1 MCLQD
6 APDVAVFCIG
16 RLKSFQAAF
25 CKAGRSF
32 TISGIP
38 NFRKQRFQAALL
50 RWFFAHWG
58 SLKII
63 SNHPFQSS
71 HGVIMSW
78 INFVRRCRFW
88 ARRKWRQMRRLSRKS
103 VPLLYLLIGSLLVA
117 GVSMVFAQMAEFA
130 LEQNRHWVKTY
141 PWFAWVALPLGL
153 MLIAWLM
160 RRFAPYTVGSGIPQ
174 VIASIALPY
183 GRAKKRAVG
192 FRETLLKVPLTFLG
206 MLCGASIG
214 REGPSVQ
221 VGAAVMASWGR
232 WCKKRNLAF
241 TGLQDNDLLAAG
253 AAGGLAAAFN
263 APLAGVIFAIEELG
277 RDVML
282 RWERQ
287 IFIGIL
293 AAGFAQVAI
302 MGNHPY
308 FSNFYAYGTGVKH
321 LWLWVLAVALVCG
334 VMGGLF
340 SRLLFK
346 GVGWVIPSAGWKA
359 WVQRRPILLAG
370 LMGLL
375 LAAVGTV
382 SGGDAYGTGA
392 AQVLEAL
399 HNQYHAQF
407 GMSLWKWLA
416 TIFSYWA
423 GIPGGIFTPCL
434 TIGAMIGHDLAQLAG
449 LGLGGNVLV
458 LLGMVA
464 FLSGATQSP
473 LTASVVVMEMTGSQQ
488 LLVWMLMG
496 GLVATAVSRQFSPKP
511 FYHAAAARFRQRVAE
526 ECKAGR

>member
-1 MCLQD
+1 M
-6 APDVAVFCIG
+6 
-16 RLKSFQAAF
+16 
-25 CKAGRSF
+25 
-32 TISGIP
+32 
-38 NFRKQRFQAALL
+38 
-50 RWFFAHWG
+50 
-58 SLKII
+58 
-63 SNHPFQSS
+63 
-71 HGVIMSW
+71 
-78 INFVRRCRFW
+78 
-88 ARRKWRQMRRLSRKS
+88 
-103 VPLLYLLIGSLLVA
+103 
-117 GVSMVFAQMAEFA
+117 
-130 LEQNRHWVKTY
+130 
-141 PWFAWVALPLGL
+141 
-153 MLIAWLM
+153 
-160 RRFAPYTVGSGIPQ
+160 
-174 VIASIALPY
+174 
-183 GRAKKRAVG
+183 
-192 FRETLLKVPLTFLG
+192 
-206 MLCGASIG
+206 
-214 REGPSVQ
+214 
-221 VGAAVMASWGR
+221 
-232 WCKKRNLAF
+232 
-241 TGLQDNDLLAAG
+241 LAAG

-346 GVGWVIPSAGWKA
+346 GAGWVIPAASWKA

-375 LAAVGTV
+375 LAAVGTI

-399 HNQYHAQF
+399 HNQYHAPL

-473 LTASVVVMEMTGSQQ
+473 LTASVVVMEMTGSQN
-488 LLVWMLMG
+488 LLVWMLLG

-526 ECKAGR
+526 ECKAGK

>member
-25 CKAGRSF
+25 CKAGRGF
-32 TISGIP
+32 TISGIR

-117 GVSMVFAQMAEFA
+117 GVSMIFAQMAEFA

-192 FRETLLKVPLTFLG
+192 FRETLLKVPLTFFG

-263 APLAGVIFAIEELG
+263 APLAGVIFAVE
-277 RDVML
+277 
-282 RWERQ
+282 
-287 IFIGIL
+287 
-293 AAGFAQVAI
+293 
-302 MGNHPY
+302 
-308 FSNFYAYGTGVKH
+308 
-321 LWLWVLAVALVCG
+321 
-334 VMGGLF
+334 
-340 SRLLFK
+340 
-346 GVGWVIPSAGWKA
+346 
-359 WVQRRPILLAG
+359 
-370 LMGLL
+370 
-375 LAAVGTV
+375 
-382 SGGDAYGTGA
+382 
-392 AQVLEAL
+392 
-399 HNQYHAQF
+399 
-407 GMSLWKWLA
+407 
-416 TIFSYWA
+416 
-423 GIPGGIFTPCL
+423 
-434 TIGAMIGHDLAQLAG
+434 
-449 LGLGGNVLV
+449 
-458 LLGMVA
+458 
-464 FLSGATQSP
+464 
-473 LTASVVVMEMTGSQQ
+473 
-488 LLVWMLMG
+488 
-496 GLVATAVSRQFSPKP
+496 
-511 FYHAAAARFRQRVAE
+511 
-526 ECKAGR
+526 

>member
-1 MCLQD
+1 M
-6 APDVAVFCIG
+6 
-16 RLKSFQAAF
+16 
-25 CKAGRSF
+25 
-32 TISGIP
+32 
-38 NFRKQRFQAALL
+38 
-50 RWFFAHWG
+50 
-58 SLKII
+58 
-63 SNHPFQSS
+63 
-71 HGVIMSW
+71 
-78 INFVRRCRFW
+78 
-88 ARRKWRQMRRLSRKS
+88 
-103 VPLLYLLIGSLLVA
+103 
-117 GVSMVFAQMAEFA
+117 
-130 LEQNRHWVKTY
+130 
-141 PWFAWVALPLGL
+141 
-153 MLIAWLM
+153 
-160 RRFAPYTVGSGIPQ
+160 
-174 VIASIALPY
+174 
-183 GRAKKRAVG
+183 
-192 FRETLLKVPLTFLG
+192 
-206 MLCGASIG
+206 
-214 REGPSVQ
+214 
-221 VGAAVMASWGR
+221 
-232 WCKKRNLAF
+232 
-241 TGLQDNDLLAAG
+241 
-253 AAGGLAAAFN
+253 AAAFN

-375 LAAVGTV
+375 LAAVGTI
-382 SGGDAYGTGA
+382 SGRGFLWHGRGA
-392 AQVLEAL
+392 SVGSV
-399 HNQYHAQF
+399 HNQYHAPF

-464 FLSGATQSP
+464 FLSGGDAIAADGERGGDGDDGQP
-473 LTASVVVMEMTGSQQ
+473 AAAGVDAD
-488 LLVWMLMG
+488 G
-496 GLVATAVSRQFSPKP
+496 GLGGDGGVAAVFAQAVLSCGGGAVS
-511 FYHAAAARFRQRVAE
+511 AAGGGGV
-526 ECKAGR
+526 

>member
-1 MCLQD
+1 
-6 APDVAVFCIG
+6 
-16 RLKSFQAAF
+16 
-25 CKAGRSF
+25 
-32 TISGIP
+32 
-38 NFRKQRFQAALL
+38 
-50 RWFFAHWG
+50 
-58 SLKII
+58 
-63 SNHPFQSS
+63 
-71 HGVIMSW
+71 
-78 INFVRRCRFW
+78 
-88 ARRKWRQMRRLSRKS
+88 
-103 VPLLYLLIGSLLVA
+103 
-117 GVSMVFAQMAEFA
+117 
-130 LEQNRHWVKTY
+130 
-141 PWFAWVALPLGL
+141 
-153 MLIAWLM
+153 
-160 RRFAPYTVGSGIPQ
+160 
-174 VIASIALPY
+174 
-183 GRAKKRAVG
+183 
-192 FRETLLKVPLTFLG
+192 
-206 MLCGASIG
+206 
-214 REGPSVQ
+214 
-221 VGAAVMASWGR
+221 
-232 WCKKRNLAF
+232 
-241 TGLQDNDLLAAG
+241 
-253 AAGGLAAAFN
+253 
-263 APLAGVIFAIEELG
+263 
-277 RDVML
+277 
-282 RWERQ
+282 
-287 IFIGIL
+287 
-293 AAGFAQVAI
+293 

-308 FSNFYAYGTGVKH
+308 FSNFYAYGTEVKH

-399 HNQYHAQF
+399 HNQYHAPF